1 MPDDAALRPDP
12 DASIEFLKRWAPD
25 GPWVLV
31 AILTSRK
38 GITAQTFRPADE
50 EALRAWLGEHDQ
62 DNLYFH
68 VNPTLRDL
76 DKKAERADVAALAWL
91 HDAILQAMVA
101 MPRSGQLSVKIVGDD
116 EMARAHE
123 THKDRPGTTDV
134 LTFDLSAGEAPL
146 DADLLV
152 CADEARRQA
161 LARGHLLEQE
171 VLLYVVH
178 GVLHCTGY
186 DDDNAAAAELQAGGV
201 RVNVRGIHGR

>member
-1 MPDDAALRPDP
+1 MSTAESESNPPHEPEPACTNDMALSLCDEGAR
-12 DASIEFLKRWAPD
+12 L
-25 GPWVLV
+25 GP
-31 AILTSRK
+31 
-38 GITAQTFRPADE
+38 
-50 EALRAWLGEHDQ
+50 
-62 DNLYFH
+62 
-68 VNPTLRDL
+68 
-76 DKKAERADVAALAWL
+76 AALAWL

-101 MPRSGQLSVKIVGDD
+101 MRRSGQLSVKIVGDD

-123 THKDRPGTTDV
+123 THKGCPGTTDV

-161 LARGHLLEQE
+161 LARGHAIEQE

-186 DDDNAAAAELQAGGV
+186 DDHDAAAAERMHRAEDEILAAVGVGATYARPAGEE
-201 RVNVRGIHGR
+201 RT